1 MNMFD
6 ELVYKDDIKYER
18 YIAQSDTG
26 VSSIASPVVIK
37 GLILKG
43 HYSYNTDTGG
53 ESVSS
58 NFTIRT
64 KEKIPKKSKLNG
76 HEVMDCI
83 RVDSIFDDSGYIS
96 YCK

>member
-1 MNMFD
+1 MFLD
-6 ELVYKDDIKYER
+6 KFIYTDTVKYEQ

-26 VSSIASPVVIK
+26 VSRLEKAVEIN

-43 HYSYNTDTGG
+43 HYSYSTGKDG
-53 ESVSS
+53 ETVSS

-64 KEKIPKKSKLNG
+64 KIKIPKKSKLNG
-76 HEVMDCI
+76 HEVMDSV
-83 RVDSIFDDSGYIS
+83 RVDSLLEDAGYIN